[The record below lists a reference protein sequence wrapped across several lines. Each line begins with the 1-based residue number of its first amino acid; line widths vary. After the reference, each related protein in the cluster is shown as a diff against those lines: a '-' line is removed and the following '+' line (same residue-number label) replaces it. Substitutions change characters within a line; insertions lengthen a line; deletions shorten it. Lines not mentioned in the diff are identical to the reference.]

1 MTVLDTAQ
9 MSLQTPQSP
18 LAVARDE
25 RGVITLTLNDP
36 GRFNALGSEML
47 VALPRKQI
55 GILVGVAVIVIN
67 GYRILAG

>member
-1 MTVLDTAQ
+1 V
-9 MSLQTPQSP
+9 
-18 LAVARDE
+18 
-25 RGVITLTLNDP
+25 
-36 GRFNALGSEML
+36 